1 MLETNK
7 LGSIEVIFAVGI
19 RKRLIPMDR
28 WVIGS
33 LCLSKLDNWPDI
45 YSFRLN
51 VQQKHQGFFSEFG
64 RYILNLCRP
73 ITADRIFGFN
83 ILLFDYYY
91 WMAYVYYCEV
101 PFVQINWSIRLMPL
115 LNRFNSVLVV
125 SILVSVDLIFTS
137 SLHFPTLFVICRF
150 ADIAKTNEHNNVLFS
165 LFKAIKFLKRKS
177 S

>member
-1 MLETNK
+1 MMESNK

-51 VQQKHQGFFSEFG
+51 VQQKHQGFFLEFG
-64 RYILNLCRP
+64 RYILNMCRP

-83 ILLFDYYY
+83 ILLFGYYY

-125 SILVSVDLIFTS
+125 SIFVSVDLIFRPVFTFQHY
-137 SLHFPTLFVICRF
+137 LLY